1 MQNTDP
7 RLERLLFN
15 LDALAELGEELTS
28 QKDFNRVIKSS
39 LYMIIGTF
47 SASKGAMFQF
57 DHEQKIVHPIA
68 SKGIV
73 NINDMTMKLK
83 EETVE
88 EIISLKTPIDIK
100 NNDKVALLIGMG
112 KADLEKLK
120 ARILIPLV
128 VREDFLGLIFIGEKF
143 SREAYT
149 KDDIRLLS
157 VIAHNIAVTLHS
169 YSLLKKLM
177 HKYDEN
183 KKLYENLSHIYY
195 DTIHAF
201 ATAIDA
207 KDAYTKGHSH
217 RVSAYCAAIAS
228 EMTWSHKELEGIR
241 IAGLLHDIGK
251 IAIDK
256 SIINKDNP
264 LTKNEFIELNS
275 HPVIG
280 YEILSRVKFPWT
292 EIAKISR
299 CHHER
304 VDGKGYPDG
313 LKGNKIP
320 CGVKIMTLADS
331 FDAMSTDRPYRP
343 ALSASEV
350 LIQLKENCGKQFDK
364 DVLQSFF
371 SIIRKEVY
379 GENRPAILPLLRD
392 SFAYQLKSEV
402 LNGSINSFNPSKSRR
417 KRVANHTIV

>member
-1 MQNTDP
+1 M
-7 RLERLLFN
+7 
-15 LDALAELGEELTS
+15 
-28 QKDFNRVIKSS
+28 
-39 LYMIIGTF
+39 Y
-47 SASKGAMFQF
+47 
-57 DHEQKIVHPIA
+57 
-68 SKGIV
+68 
-73 NINDMTMKLK
+73 
-83 EETVE
+83 
-88 EIISLKTPIDIK
+88 
-100 NNDKVALLIGMG
+100 
-112 KADLEKLK
+112 
-120 ARILIPLV
+120 
-128 VREDFLGLIFIGEKF
+128 
-143 SREAYT
+143 
-149 KDDIRLLS
+149 
-157 VIAHNIAVTLHS
+157 
-169 YSLLKKLM
+169 
-177 HKYDEN
+177 KYDEN

-228 EMTWSHKELEGIR
+228 EMAWSHKELEGIR

-264 LTKNEFIELNS
+264 LTKSEFVELNS

-350 LIQLKENCGKQFDK
+350 LIELKENCGKQFDK

-371 SIIRKEVY
+371 SIIWKEVY
-379 GENRPAILPLLRD
+379 GENRPTILPLLRD

-402 LNGSINSFNPSKSRR
+402 LNGTINAFTPGKSKR
-417 KRVANHTIV
+417 KRVVNHTFV